1 MITRVQ
7 KQLNALMPWIGLYIA
22 SASAVCTL
30 AMAADA
36 FNGFRC
42 KKLWFPCKYFSL
54 NAVSLTLLA
63 VAMKLPM
70 DLNTILLYKSDWLAK
85 LGSLVFLSTA
95 MANFITSLG
104 FMSDKE
110 IIANVVAL
118 GILVITVVANVLCH
132 VIQLKFLGAKYII
145 DISFPTI
152 SMLLL
157 LARFTALA
165 ITVPTIKRSL
175 ERKYKEKHKE
185 ALRAE
190 EMVQR
195 RETIFNIDNQRREMM
210 KYWVMAETSSPQFV
224 MARSVVCTTLT
235 LFFLLPAITLVIFH
249 IQSIV
254 QVKDL
259 LLAQRPT
266 SVYGGYTR
274 WILVIQ
280 SIGVVVGLIAPM
292 FRWFVAVGFKCSTTN
307 FYNFRKE
314 FKIEA
319 HWIQTL
325 VDCRESF
332 SGLNIR
338 KDKYYC
344 WKCLHDAKWYFLTI
358 CIGVQTFVVLVSKL
372 LVLVSALLIR
382 PIVLC
387 FIHIKIVNNDQSGD
401 DINTNPNLSRY
412 VVLLEGESELPRRI
426 FRDICCRADNMI
438 QTGRKKQP
446 KCLINLLTK
455 FVHFNGVREFDSNQI
470 PSLHSH
476 SQKPPNCWTLPMV
489 TLTSIAIVLPN
500 IITDRKSNQL
510 LGAVSEGLYFAKLIE
525 KYLDRNGDLTNI
537 SNAADVVWVGV
548 ELYKK
553 WQDKD
558 LQKADIKGR
567 THKETLQKLSD
578 IAEKTVTN
586 FMTDTN
592 NFLVQDPL
600 NWPVKVIAANS
611 MYRITQTILLADKD
625 DHLQTDEEL
634 FERLSIMISDIL
646 AACLTNLVRVII
658 LKCHISSIKDREQN
672 IRQAATLLGESKEIL
687 EILEQRELPSLD
699 PEKAANI
706 EEWRAFM
713 KQDLAATSDEIA
725 NPNTNDEHVSIKI
738 EV

>member
-1 MITRVQ
+1 MDDFMITRVQ

-22 SASAVCTL
+22 SASASARL

-95 MANFITSLG
+95 MAYFITSLG

-110 IIANVVAL
+110 IIANAVAL

-157 LARFTALA
+157 LARFTASA

-190 EMVQR
+190 DMVQR

-438 QTGRKKQP
+438 QT
-446 KCLINLLTK
+446 
-455 FVHFNGVREFDSNQI
+455 VREFDSNQI

-476 SQKPPNCWTLPMV
+476 EPPNSWTLPVV
-489 TLTSIAIVLPN
+489 TLTTIAVALPN
-500 IITDRKSNQL
+500 VATDKRKQL
-510 LGAVSEGLYFAKLIE
+510 LSSVSEGLSLAKIVE
-525 KYLDRNGDLTNI
+525 KTFSTNAELLNI
-537 SNAADVVWVGV
+537 RKAAHVSWVEV
-548 ELYKK
+548 ALYMK
-553 WQDKD
+553 WQDMD
-558 LQKADIKGR
+558 LRR
-567 THKETLQKLSD
+567 TSLKCKNSREVLEELSNK
-578 IAEKTVTN
+578 AEKTIMEFKRKVTHP
-586 FMTDTN
+586 FTEN
-592 NFLVQDPL
+592 NIPL
-600 NWPVKVIAANS
+600 NWPVKVLAANS
-611 MYRITQTILLADKD
+611 MYRISRTILLSCEAENEI
-625 DHLQTDEEL
+625 TNEGL
-634 FERLSIMISDIL
+634 FERLSVMIADIL
-646 AACLTNLVRVII
+646 AACLTNLAHVITTM
-658 LKCHISSIKDREQN
+658 CHHNAIEKREKSVHK
-672 IRQAATLLGESKEIL
+672 AFLLLGKTEQIL
-687 EILEQRELPSLD
+687 EILQQNEWPSMD
-699 PEKAANI
+699 HDKAADI
-706 EEWRAFM
+706 EEWRSMFR
-713 KQDLAATSDEIA
+713 KYKDDLKASTSSSNDEI
-725 NPNTNDEHVSIKI
+725 VSNEDYLAIKI
-738 EV
+738 DC